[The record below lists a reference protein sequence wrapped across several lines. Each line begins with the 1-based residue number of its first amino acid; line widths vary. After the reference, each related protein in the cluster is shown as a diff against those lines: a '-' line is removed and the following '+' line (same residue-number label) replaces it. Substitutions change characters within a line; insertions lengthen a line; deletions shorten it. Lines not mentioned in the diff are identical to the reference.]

1 MPRRQAMEAIFFVLQ
16 TGCKWKTLPREFG
29 ASSTVYGHFQE
40 WHRADVFTRLVDLGI
55 LPLPGHVELRRRQ
68 RVRAKRA
75 PGGPGAAQSD
85 ADQTPLSAFLPVL
98 SARHPEFV

>member
-29 ASSTVYGHFQE
+29 APSTVYGHFQE
-40 WHRADVFTRLVDLGI
+40 WQRADVFTRLVDLGI

-68 RVRAKRA
+68 RGRAKRVPTHAEA
-75 PGGPGAAQSD
+75 PQSETD
-85 ADQTPLSAFLPVL
+85 SPLLTQFVPVL
-98 SARHPEFV
+98 STRHPEFV